1 MGMTLDI
8 TVKSLNRR
16 RQRNS
21 TVDNKIIVTKSY
33 YHLFLQV
40 TKQTYIIYRNIDVEI
55 KLFVEFDVLLS

>member
-1 MGMTLDI
+1 MTLDK

-21 TVDNKIIVTKSY
+21 TVDNKIIVMKSY

-40 TKQTYIIYRNIDVEI
+40 IKQTHIIYRNIDVEI